1 MTAVK
6 WHQDRVGALDT
17 ETTGTDPT
25 EARIVTAAFVHIQ
38 PGARPRPMRWLID
51 PGIDIPAE
59 ATDVHGYT
67 RDAILEKVGRPG
79 WAIATRPDSTGRMV
93 ARRLPADAAIFEI
106 VAQAAATIGREQAL
120 VVHNAPYDCTLLEHE
135 AGRYGVDPLTARPA
149 GVTGVVDPMVI
160 ERAFDPY
167 RKSCYKKGPDGT
179 PCDQENRVHVC
190 GGCRGGKWTCSGP
203 NGGGC
208 GSTDRTLTSLCAHY
222 GVPLPGAHDAAVDA
236 IASARL
242 LQKLVAAWPQ
252 MAAWRLPTLH
262 QHQIG
267 WRAQQQ
273 SGLREFFDRVGKPND
288 GCCPAWPVHTPAC
301 ATAHRAIEEVAA

>member
-1 MTAVK
+1 MSVK
-6 WHQDRVGALDT
+6 KWWEQPHVALDT
-17 ETTGTDPT
+17 ESTGTDPFT
-25 EARIVTAAFVHIQ
+25 ARIVTAAVVHMV
-38 PGARPRPMRWLID
+38 PGNRPAAIRWLID
-51 PGIDIPAE
+51 PGVEVPTE
-59 ATDVHGYT
+59 AAAVHGYT
-67 RDAILEKVGRPG
+67 NEKIAELLARHGGKPGGALRTLKGVVRP
-79 WAIATRPDSTGRMV
+79 I
-93 ARRLPADAAIFEI
+93 PADVALYEI

-135 AGRYGVDPLTARPA
+135 AGRYGVDPLTTRPA

-160 ERAFDPY
+160 EKAFDPY

-242 LQKLVAAWPQ
+242 LQKLVAGWPQ

-262 QHQIG
+262 QHQIE

-273 SGLREFFDRVGKPND
+273 SGLRDFFDRVGKPHD
-288 GCCPAWPVHTPAC
+288 GMCPAWPVHTPAC

>member
-25 EARIVTAAFVHIQ
+25 TARIVTAAFVHIQ

-106 VAQAAATIGREQAL
+106 VAQAAGLIGRDQAL
-120 VVHNAPYDCTLLEHE
+120 IVHNAPYDCTLLEHE
-135 AGRYGVDPLTARPA
+135 AGRYGVDPLTTRPA

-160 ERAFDPY
+160 EKQYDAF
-167 RKSCYKKGPDGT
+167 RKTCYKAPG
-179 PCDQENRVHVC
+179 CDFETRHHEC
-190 GGCRGGKWTCSGP
+190 GGCRGGKTKC
-203 NGGGC
+203 GGC

-236 IASARL
+236 IAAVRL
-242 LQKLVAAWPQ
+242 LYKLLAAWPQ
-252 MAAWRLPTLH
+252 MASWKLGTLH
-262 QHQIG
+262 EHQVT
-267 WRAQQQ
+267 WKREQ
-273 SGLREFFDRVGKPND
+273 STSLRDFWKRVGNEKWREVC
-288 GCCPAWPVHTPAC
+288 GEWPLHTAC
-301 ATAHRAIEEVAA
+301 APALVGAV